1 MKETSS
7 EKSAGAAVRSPNRD
21 KILDAA
27 EIEFATHSY
36 ESCSLRMIAETSGVN
51 LGLLHYYF
59 GSKQALFAAVFLRR
73 SATLTARR
81 FELLAEAKRKAGGGP
96 VPLEELIRCF
106 ITPTIEMIK
115 EGEGPKAFIRLHSR
129 LRTEPLDFARD
140 LRRKAFN
147 NVNFTFV
154 DHFAE
159 TCPHLS
165 RASVVWRFTAMVGAY
180 LFLISQSG
188 RVEDLSDGACDPA
201 DVDSAIAQAI
211 PFIAAGFLAPDVKK
225 RAPRTAK
232 KATNGKTAAAG

>member
-1 MKETSS
+1 MEEIR
-7 EKSAGAAVRSPNRD
+7 EKAAGAVVRSPNRD

-27 EIEFATHSY
+27 EIEFAMHSY

-73 SATLTARR
+73 SSTLVARR
-81 FELLAEAKRKAGGGP
+81 LKLLAEAKRQAGGRP

-106 ITPTIEMIK
+106 ITPVIEMIK
-115 EGEGPKAFIRLHSR
+115 EGEGPKAFIKLHSR
-129 LRTEPLDFARD
+129 LRTEPLDFASG

-154 DHFAE
+154 DAFAE
-159 TCPHLS
+159 ACPHLS
-165 RASVVWRFTAMVGAY
+165 RPSVVWRFTAMVGAY
-180 LFLISQSG
+180 QFLVSQSG
-188 RVEDLSDGACDPA
+188 RVADLSNGACDPS

-211 PFIAAGFLAPDVKK
+211 PFIACGFMAPDVKK
-225 RAPRTAK
+225 RSARKSTKPK
-232 KATNGKTAAAG
+232 PVAAE

>member
-1 MKETSS
+1 MKATTPA
-7 EKSAGAAVRSPNRD
+7 KPAAAAVRSPNRD

-36 ESCSLRMIAETSGVN
+36 ESCSLRMIAESSGVN

-73 SATLTARR
+73 SATLVERRTA
-81 FELLAEAKRKAGGGP
+81 LLVEAKRAAGGGP
-96 VPLEELIRCF
+96 VPLEDLIRSF

-115 EGEGPKAFIRLHSR
+115 QGEGPKAFIRLHSR

-140 LRRKAFN
+140 LRRSAFN
-147 NVNFTFV
+147 SVNFAFIKA
-154 DHFAE
+154 FAE

-165 RASVVWRFTAMVGAY
+165 RASIVWRFTAMVGAY

-188 RVEDLSDGACDPA
+188 RVEDLSEGACDPS
-201 DVDSAIAQAI
+201 DVDSAIDQAI
-211 PFIAAGFLAPDVKK
+211 PFIAAGFLAPDVRK
-225 RAPRTAK
+225 RGQRGAK
-232 KATNGKTAAAG
+232 KAANGKAALAG